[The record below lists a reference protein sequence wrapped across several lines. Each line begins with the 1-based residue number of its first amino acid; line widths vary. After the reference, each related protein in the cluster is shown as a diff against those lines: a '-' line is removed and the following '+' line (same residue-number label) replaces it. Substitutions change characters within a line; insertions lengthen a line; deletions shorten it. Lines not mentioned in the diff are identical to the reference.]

1 MKKLGTL
8 ALLLSLGL
16 FTFGCT
22 KTDSNMPAE
31 NGAATEDA
39 SPNGD
44 AEPDAAPAA
53 DDATPPEQG

>member
-22 KTDSNMPAE
+22 QTDSNMPAE
-31 NGAATEDA
+31 NGVETEEAAP
-39 SPNGD
+39 SGD
-44 AEPDAAPAA
+44 AEPEAADETPAA
-53 DDATPPEQG
+53 EAPLE